1 MSGFEIAGVV
11 LGAIPLL
18 ISALEHYKSGKST
31 VATLVQW
38 QGQLDTLLFRL
49 KNQKLSFFFDIL
61 ELLRS
66 ANVEDVI
73 DNPEITETECLQ
85 VLSNAKTG
93 AHLQDYLGQHYDA
106 FIEILGRYE
115 SCLKLI
121 ARKLKHIRRLPD
133 VAKDDLGALLV
144 ANSCGKGGFAFHERI
159 SFSIEKGRLT
169 QLIQD
174 LNEDRL
180 SLKTIIK
187 GMRSQQEHTT
197 KEPTK
202 DSHKLATLLG
212 QVQVHAQSLFS
223 AVCKSCECSCA
234 SRHRVLLQLHNRIPP
249 SKVRKDTSRKKAN
262 YATFKLALHMGDV
275 LQEAIVEA
283 GTRIASS
290 QGVKSDTSQTV
301 KPVNPSMHLSAPS
314 IVVTQHSTTLIYPQ
328 SESMTICAFAS
339 QAKTQGSILHLTL
352 NSNCLGF
359 LTGGSE
365 NQTIVGNSVSLE
377 EVLRRGSDD
386 EDARMTYKE
395 QTLLALDI
403 ACSIVQL
410 RETLWLDAPLT
421 SHILKV
427 ITHKR
432 KNTFN
437 TKPFIEQTPLS
448 TTPSSGGPDP
458 ETVLRELAILLLELW
473 HHRPLETW
481 CAKTD
486 GIEIAT
492 SEGRLA
498 AAIRWMKATSE
509 RLPPHYLDAIEQCI
523 GICCGRRRSWN
534 DIEFLRLYC
543 ENVIM
548 PLQESCRAWDVSESW
563 AEFP

>member
-73 DNPEITETECLQ
+73 ENPEMTETECLQ

-93 AHLQDYLGQHYDA
+93 AHLQEYLGQHYDA

-144 ANSCGKGGFAFHERI
+144 ANTCGKGGFAFHERI

-223 AVCKSCECSCA
+223 AV
-234 SRHRVLLQLHNRIPP
+234 L
-249 SKVRKDTSRKKAN
+249 RKDTSRKKAN

-290 QGVKSDTSQTV
+290 QGVKSDTSQII
-301 KPVNPSMHLSAPS
+301 KQANPSIHLTAPS

-328 SESMTICAFAS
+328 SKSMTICAFVS

-359 LTGGSE
+359 LTGGLE
-365 NQTIVGNSVSLE
+365 NQTIVGDSVSLE
-377 EVLRRGSDD
+377 EVLRRGSND

-427 ITHKR
+427 ITHKK

-437 TKPFIEQTPLS
+437 TKPFIEQTPRS

-481 CAKTD
+481 CAKID
-486 GIEIAT
+486 GVEIAT
-492 SEGRLA
+492 PEGRLA